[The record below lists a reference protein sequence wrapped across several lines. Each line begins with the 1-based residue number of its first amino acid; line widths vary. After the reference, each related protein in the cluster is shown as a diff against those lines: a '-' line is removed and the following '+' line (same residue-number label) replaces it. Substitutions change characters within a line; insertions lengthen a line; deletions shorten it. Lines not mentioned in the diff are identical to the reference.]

1 MYSKEKIIDR
11 IVNESKLDKDEVET
25 FYNSFLNILKEDL
38 SKGKFVLYPIG
49 VVTMKKKNGK
59 WYSNYEKRV
68 VEGEKIFF
76 KFIPFKN
83 YKKEIKE
90 KEANE

>member
-11 IVNESKLDKDEVET
+11 IANESKLGKGEVET
-25 FYNSFLNILKEDL
+25 FYNTFLNILKEDL
-38 SKGKFVLYPIG
+38 SKGKFVLYPVG
-49 VVTMKKKNGK
+49 VITMKKKNGK

-76 KFIPFKN
+76 KFVPFKN
-83 YKKEIKE
+83 YKRETKEREIE
-90 KEANE
+90 